1 MAATLAQ
8 YKYLGPDAEIRRGIG
23 LTIVKQSPW
32 LSEMPFVEINNNVSR
47 YRMEF
52 AAAAADTYE
61 VGDTW
66 LEGTPT
72 WEYRDAPLSILG
84 GDADD
89 DKFGRLAT
97 GGEDTMAAMIE
108 LKSKAVANWFDELA
122 ILGQTTAVAKWSA
135 AKNFKGLLRLICE
148 AESST
153 TTDLDGAIHNAFGAG
168 NNSQVVQAA
177 SGASATLTLDMV
189 DVLVD
194 CVKPKPT
201 HLVMNRQLRRKLG
214 SLARAAGNN
223 LTVDHN
229 ALGQIVTLYGE
240 QTVLVDDYT
249 PINFPDPAGIV
260 SAPASYTPTTAVS
273 AGNDTSPMFAV
284 RMGEDG
290 LCGIHGAGMIQIER
304 FSQLETKD
312 AERVR
317 IKFYAGMRLTN
328 KLAAAVLMSATA
340 S

>member
-8 YKYLGPDAEIRRGIG
+8 YKYLGPEAEIRRGIA

-47 YRMEF
+47 YKMEL
-52 AAAAADTYE
+52 AAASADTYE

-66 LEGTPT
+66 TEGTPT
-72 WEYRDAPLSILG
+72 WEYRDAALAILG

-89 DKFGRLAT
+89 DKFGRLST
-97 GGEDTMAAMIE
+97 GGENTMASMIA
-108 LKSKAVANWFDELA
+108 LKSKAVANWFEELC

-148 AESST
+148 CESSA
-153 TTDLDGAIHNAFGAG
+153 TTDLDGAIFSSFGSG

-177 SGASATLTLDMV
+177 TGASATLTLDMV

-194 CVKPKPT
+194 CVRPRPT
-201 HLVMNRQLRRKLG
+201 HLVMHRQMREKLG

-223 LTVDHN
+223 LTHDTG
-229 ALGQIVTLYGE
+229 ALGEIVTRYGE
-240 QTVLVDDYT
+240 QVVIVDEGT
-249 PINFPDPAGIV
+249 PVNFPDPTTIV
-260 SAPASYTPTTAVS
+260 SAPAAFTPTTAIS
-273 AGNDTSPMFAV
+273 AGNDTSPVFAV
-284 RMGEDG
+284 RFGEDG
-290 LCGIHGAGMIQIER
+290 LCGINGAGMIQIER
-304 FSQLETKD
+304 FASLETKD

-328 KLAAAVLMSATA
+328 KLAAAVLLSATKN
-340 S
+340 